1 MHKLE
6 PLLRML
12 ADGRFHSGAALGKS
26 MGIGRSAVWKQI
38 RAAEAMGLD
47 IHAVRGKG
55 YRLAAPLELL
65 DSAAIVAGL
74 GSSSRAEA
82 LRGIEI
88 YFSIDS
94 TNRYLMQRAADGL
107 EGPYVCLSEFQS
119 AGRGRRGRSWTS
131 PFGRN
136 LYLSLLWRFELGAD
150 ALPALSLAAGVAVAG
165 ALEEAGVI
173 GMGVKWPNDL
183 YHEGCKLGGI
193 LIELAGEASG
203 PWSAV
208 VGVGINVDM
217 RDFPDPG
224 IDQPWTD
231 LRTALGRRPERNWL
245 AARIIDA
252 LLEAMPEFER
262 AGFAPFRDSYQ
273 RFDITRGRE
282 VELLQGSGRLKRGRS
297 LGVGDQGALL
307 LQTEGRVSQVISGEV
322 SLRISQ

>member
-65 DSAAIVAGL
+65 ERAAIVAGL
-74 GSSSRAEA
+74 KSRQAGA
-82 LRGIEI
+82 LGGIEI
-88 YFSIDS
+88 HFSIDS

-107 EGPYVCLSEFQS
+107 QGPFICLSEFQS

-136 LYLSLLWRFELGAD
+136 LYLSLLWDFDLGAD
-150 ALPALSLAAGVAVAG
+150 ALPALSLAAGVAVAE
-165 ALEEAGVI
+165 ALEQTGVT

-183 YHEGCKLGGI
+183 YHGGRKLGGI

-203 PWSAV
+203 PFSAV

-217 RDFPDPG
+217 RDLSDPD

-231 LRTALGRRPERNWL
+231 LRSALGRRPERNSL

-252 LLEAMPEFER
+252 LLDAMPEFER
-262 AGFAPFRDSYQ
+262 EGFSPFRDSYQ

-282 VELLQGSGRLKRGRS
+282 VELHQGPGRFKRGRS

-307 LQTEGRVSQVISGEV
+307 LQSDGGVSTVVSGEV